1 MFARSKI
8 LGVAKNGRLNIQPS
22 FHNRYA
28 STAAKKVEASLMG
41 SDLLSN
47 GSAINKSVN
56 SFWQSSYQYMMTGFI
71 PASPDLT
78 DSQALA
84 LFYRDMYLHD
94 SVAGSAVD
102 IQSSFPFSDWELRG
116 LQANDLKIY
125 NDSLERLTL
134 QELFPLISTAYL
146 TDGFFAGSLVFDY
159 NTKQFMDVLIHDAL
173 SCEIQPSPFHN
184 IDPKITV
191 HTNGQT
197 KAFIDNSSE
206 YTDAYLRTM
215 PAQFIELLKAD
226 AFELDP
232 VSTLY
237 VARRVLTDRAY
248 TSYLQRLLP
257 CYLIEKVL
265 FRGTLVEAQRRQRA
279 TTHIQAGDDTW
290 TPTDDELHDLTVLF
304 QSTESDPL
312 GAWIATRNNI
322 QLSEFRSAGEMWKW
336 YETAESLTPMKL
348 RSLGIS
354 DAFLSGDACL
364 TGDTLIPTKQG
375 LRRIDSFGDSKDTKW
390 HELSVRMDSR
400 LGHQNSTHWRY
411 SGIKQTYR
419 VVTANGNEI
428 KATGNHQ
435 VLVFE
440 NGEFVWKRTDKLNI
454 GDMLC
459 LSTRSTTSPTNA
471 ALPEK
476 PTPRVRKQRSECDK
490 NGQKRGIAL
499 ESHVYNDPDIRV
511 PRYVNPAFAQWL
523 AMFIAEGW
531 TCREDKA
538 TVEGGTIQ
546 IGFSNTDKKLVTR
559 FVNLTKK
566 LFGLKASVQ
575 VKDKEQQFGQF
586 TCNKDVYNVV
596 VRSRQL
602 VDWLANIGCC
612 MSTTSQLGDSPAK
625 FKVIPDCILQ
635 SSARIWKA
643 FLAMYAECDGTY
655 AKNYTITWIS
665 ASPVIIQQIQ
675 AMLSALGY
683 QSLKRETSVTI
694 NHEDAI
700 AFAHDVEFVG
710 NKRFNHNGSKSK
722 YSKLFGIPLE
732 HWTTVLKKSK
742 VKFDRHGSYYLTEH
756 REVICHSRNDKGFGF
771 GSDTIRLNYDRF
783 KKGKYDEFL
792 RLLKRVN
799 HAEYEKLIF
808 ALKQRYFIT
817 PIVSISDNGKQKVYD
832 LSMEGDPSF
841 VANGIVVHNSYAAS
855 ESAYSTF
862 VETVA
867 SYRNHLTDK
876 VFYKKL
882 FPLIAVV
889 NDLYT
894 SDSVVKPDVNNITQF
909 LFNANNRQALRM
921 PKIHWHKQ
929 LEARD
934 EQSQFEMLERVA
946 EHGIPVPITTWIAA
960 AGMDI
965 EALIKD
971 LEESKELEKKLEPFQ
986 KSGGGEDEDS
996 MFASTQVESGKIPQ
1010 GYHKDD
1016 MNNWTTES
1024 MKSQWAK
1031 LRRVP
1036 ILSRKFTD
1044 EDNAEWE
1051 ISTDGKRHLKVHQ
1064 EAARKDRLYKMA
1076 KVISKYN
1083 KDPNYRDAIIK
1094 ANAKRGNRKLKGF

>member
-8 LGVAKNGRLNIQPS
+8 LGVAKNGRLNVQPS
-22 FHNRYA
+22 YHNRYA
-28 STAAKKVEASLMG
+28 SAAAKKVEGSLMG
-41 SDLLSN
+41 SDLLAN
-47 GSAINKSVN
+47 GSAVNKSVN

-116 LQANDLKIY
+116 LVSEDLKIY

-134 QELFPLISTAYL
+134 QELFPLISVAYL

-159 NTKQFMDVLIHDAL
+159 STKQFMDVLIHDAL

-184 IDPKITV
+184 IDPRITV

-197 KAFIDNSSE
+197 KAFLDNSSE
-206 YTDAYLRTM
+206 YTNAYLRTM
-215 PAQFIELLKAD
+215 PQQFIDLLRAD

-232 VSTLY
+232 VSTLF
-237 VARRVLTDRAY
+237 VARRQLTDRAY

-322 QLSEFRSAGEMWKW
+322 QLSEFRSAGDMWKW
-336 YETAESLTPMKL
+336 YETSESLTPMKL

-354 DAFLSGDACL
+354 DAFLSGDA
-364 TGDTLIPTKQG
+364 
-375 LRRIDSFGDSKDTKW
+375 
-390 HELSVRMDSR
+390 
-400 LGHQNSTHWRY
+400 
-411 SGIKQTYR
+411 
-419 VVTANGNEI
+419 
-428 KATGNHQ
+428 
-435 VLVFE
+435 
-440 NGEFVWKRTDKLNI
+440 
-454 GDMLC
+454 
-459 LSTRSTTSPTNA
+459 
-471 ALPEK
+471 
-476 PTPRVRKQRSECDK
+476 
-490 NGQKRGIAL
+490 
-499 ESHVYNDPDIRV
+499 
-511 PRYVNPAFAQWL
+511 
-523 AMFIAEGW
+523 
-531 TCREDKA
+531 
-538 TVEGGTIQ
+538 
-546 IGFSNTDKKLVTR
+546 
-559 FVNLTKK
+559 
-566 LFGLKASVQ
+566 
-575 VKDKEQQFGQF
+575 
-586 TCNKDVYNVV
+586 
-596 VRSRQL
+596 
-602 VDWLANIGCC
+602 
-612 MSTTSQLGDSPAK
+612 
-625 FKVIPDCILQ
+625 
-635 SSARIWKA
+635 
-643 FLAMYAECDGTY
+643 
-655 AKNYTITWIS
+655 
-665 ASPVIIQQIQ
+665 
-675 AMLSALGY
+675 
-683 QSLKRETSVTI
+683 
-694 NHEDAI
+694 
-700 AFAHDVEFVG
+700 
-710 NKRFNHNGSKSK
+710 
-722 YSKLFGIPLE
+722 
-732 HWTTVLKKSK
+732 
-742 VKFDRHGSYYLTEH
+742 
-756 REVICHSRNDKGFGF
+756 
-771 GSDTIRLNYDRF
+771 
-783 KKGKYDEFL
+783 
-792 RLLKRVN
+792 
-799 HAEYEKLIF
+799 
-808 ALKQRYFIT
+808 
-817 PIVSISDNGKQKVYD
+817 
-832 LSMEGDPSF
+832 
-841 VANGIVVHNSYAAS
+841 SYAAS

-876 VFYKKL
+876 VFYKKI

-889 NDLYT
+889 NELYT

-960 AGMDI
+960 AGLDI

-971 LEESKELEKKLEPFQ
+971 LEESKELEKKLEPYQQ
-986 KSGGGEDEDS
+986 KSGDEDEDS
-996 MFASTQVESGKIPQ
+996 MFAATQVEGGQIPQ
-1010 GYHKDD
+1010 GHHKDD
-1016 MNNWTTES
+1016 MGNWTTES

-1036 ILSRKFTD
+1036 ILSRAFSD

-1051 ISTDGKRHLKVHQ
+1051 LSTDGKRHLKVHQ

-1076 KVISKYN
+1076 KIISKYN
-1083 KDPNYRDAIIK
+1083 KDPNYRDAIVK
-1094 ANAKRGNRKLKGF
+1094 ANAKRGNRTLKGF

>member
-8 LGVAKNGRLNIQPS
+8 LGVLNDGKLNVQPS
-22 FHNRYA
+22 YHNRFA
-28 STAAKKVEASLMG
+28 SKAAKKVEGSLMG

-159 NTKQFMDVLIHDAL
+159 NTKQFMDILIHDAL

-197 KAFIDNSSE
+197 KAFLDSSSE
-206 YTDAYLRTM
+206 YTNAYLRTM
-215 PAQFIELLKAD
+215 PPQFIELLQSD

-322 QLSEFRSAGEMWKW
+322 QLSEFRSAGDMWKW
-336 YETAESLTPMKL
+336 YETSESLTPMKL

-354 DAFLSGDACL
+354 DAFLSGDA
-364 TGDTLIPTKQG
+364 
-375 LRRIDSFGDSKDTKW
+375 
-390 HELSVRMDSR
+390 
-400 LGHQNSTHWRY
+400 
-411 SGIKQTYR
+411 
-419 VVTANGNEI
+419 
-428 KATGNHQ
+428 
-435 VLVFE
+435 
-440 NGEFVWKRTDKLNI
+440 
-454 GDMLC
+454 
-459 LSTRSTTSPTNA
+459 
-471 ALPEK
+471 
-476 PTPRVRKQRSECDK
+476 
-490 NGQKRGIAL
+490 
-499 ESHVYNDPDIRV
+499 
-511 PRYVNPAFAQWL
+511 
-523 AMFIAEGW
+523 
-531 TCREDKA
+531 
-538 TVEGGTIQ
+538 
-546 IGFSNTDKKLVTR
+546 
-559 FVNLTKK
+559 
-566 LFGLKASVQ
+566 
-575 VKDKEQQFGQF
+575 
-586 TCNKDVYNVV
+586 
-596 VRSRQL
+596 
-602 VDWLANIGCC
+602 
-612 MSTTSQLGDSPAK
+612 
-625 FKVIPDCILQ
+625 
-635 SSARIWKA
+635 
-643 FLAMYAECDGTY
+643 
-655 AKNYTITWIS
+655 
-665 ASPVIIQQIQ
+665 
-675 AMLSALGY
+675 
-683 QSLKRETSVTI
+683 
-694 NHEDAI
+694 
-700 AFAHDVEFVG
+700 
-710 NKRFNHNGSKSK
+710 
-722 YSKLFGIPLE
+722 
-732 HWTTVLKKSK
+732 
-742 VKFDRHGSYYLTEH
+742 
-756 REVICHSRNDKGFGF
+756 
-771 GSDTIRLNYDRF
+771 
-783 KKGKYDEFL
+783 
-792 RLLKRVN
+792 
-799 HAEYEKLIF
+799 
-808 ALKQRYFIT
+808 
-817 PIVSISDNGKQKVYD
+817 
-832 LSMEGDPSF
+832 
-841 VANGIVVHNSYAAS
+841 SYAAS

-867 SYRNHLTDK
+867 SYRNHLTSK

-889 NDLYT
+889 NELYT

-960 AGMDI
+960 AGLDI

-971 LEESKELEKKLEPFQ
+971 LQESEELEKKLEPF
-986 KSGGGEDEDS
+986 KKGGTEGDDDS
-996 MFASTQVESGKIPQ
+996 MFAATQVEGGQIPQ
-1010 GYHKDD
+1010 GHHKDD
-1016 MNNWTTES
+1016 MANWTTES
-1024 MKSQWAK
+1024 MKSMWAK
-1031 LRRVP
+1031 LRKVP

-1051 ISTDGKRHLKVHQ
+1051 LSSNGKRHLKVHQ
-1064 EAARKDRLYKMA
+1064 EAARKDRLYRMA

-1094 ANAKRGNRKLKGF
+1094 ANMRRGNRTLKGF

>member
-8 LGVAKNGRLNIQPS
+8 LGVAKNGRLNVQPS
-22 FHNRYA
+22 YHTRYA
-28 STAAKKVEASLMG
+28 STAAKKVEGSLMG
-41 SDLLSN
+41 SDLLAN
-47 GSAINKSVN
+47 GSAVNKSVN
-56 SFWQSSYQYMMTGFI
+56 SFWQSNYQYMMTGFI

-116 LQANDLKIY
+116 LKAEDLKIY

-134 QELFPLISTAYL
+134 QELFPLISVAYL

-159 NTKQFMDVLIHDAL
+159 STKQFMDVLIHDAL

-184 IDPKITV
+184 IDPRITV

-197 KAFIDNSSE
+197 KAFLDNSSA

-215 PAQFIELLKAD
+215 PQQFIDLLRAD

-232 VSTLY
+232 VSTLF
-237 VARRVLTDRAY
+237 VARRQLTDRAY

-322 QLSEFRSAGEMWKW
+322 QLSEFRSAGDMWKW
-336 YETAESLTPMKL
+336 YETSESLTPMKL

-354 DAFLSGDACL
+354 DAFLSGDA
-364 TGDTLIPTKQG
+364 
-375 LRRIDSFGDSKDTKW
+375 
-390 HELSVRMDSR
+390 
-400 LGHQNSTHWRY
+400 
-411 SGIKQTYR
+411 
-419 VVTANGNEI
+419 
-428 KATGNHQ
+428 
-435 VLVFE
+435 
-440 NGEFVWKRTDKLNI
+440 
-454 GDMLC
+454 
-459 LSTRSTTSPTNA
+459 
-471 ALPEK
+471 
-476 PTPRVRKQRSECDK
+476 
-490 NGQKRGIAL
+490 
-499 ESHVYNDPDIRV
+499 
-511 PRYVNPAFAQWL
+511 
-523 AMFIAEGW
+523 
-531 TCREDKA
+531 
-538 TVEGGTIQ
+538 
-546 IGFSNTDKKLVTR
+546 
-559 FVNLTKK
+559 
-566 LFGLKASVQ
+566 
-575 VKDKEQQFGQF
+575 
-586 TCNKDVYNVV
+586 
-596 VRSRQL
+596 
-602 VDWLANIGCC
+602 
-612 MSTTSQLGDSPAK
+612 
-625 FKVIPDCILQ
+625 
-635 SSARIWKA
+635 
-643 FLAMYAECDGTY
+643 
-655 AKNYTITWIS
+655 
-665 ASPVIIQQIQ
+665 
-675 AMLSALGY
+675 
-683 QSLKRETSVTI
+683 
-694 NHEDAI
+694 
-700 AFAHDVEFVG
+700 
-710 NKRFNHNGSKSK
+710 
-722 YSKLFGIPLE
+722 
-732 HWTTVLKKSK
+732 
-742 VKFDRHGSYYLTEH
+742 
-756 REVICHSRNDKGFGF
+756 
-771 GSDTIRLNYDRF
+771 
-783 KKGKYDEFL
+783 
-792 RLLKRVN
+792 
-799 HAEYEKLIF
+799 
-808 ALKQRYFIT
+808 
-817 PIVSISDNGKQKVYD
+817 
-832 LSMEGDPSF
+832 
-841 VANGIVVHNSYAAS
+841 SYAAS

-867 SYRNHLTDK
+867 SYRTHLTDK

-889 NDLYT
+889 NELYT

-960 AGMDI
+960 AGLDI

-971 LEESKELEKKLEPFQ
+971 LEESKELEKKLEPYQQ
-986 KSGGGEDEDS
+986 KPSEDEDS
-996 MFASTQVESGKIPQ
+996 MFAATQVEGGQIPQ
-1010 GYHKDD
+1010 GHHKDD
-1016 MNNWTTES
+1016 MANWTTES

-1031 LRRVP
+1031 LHRVP
-1036 ILSRKFTD
+1036 ILSRAFSD

-1051 ISTDGKRHLKVHQ
+1051 LSTDGKRHLKVHQ

-1094 ANAKRGNRKLKGF
+1094 ANAKRGNRTLKGF

>member
-8 LGVAKNGRLNIQPS
+8 LGVSNNGRLNVQPS
-22 FHNRYA
+22 YHNKYA
-28 STAAKKVEASLMG
+28 TKAAKKVEGSLMG
-41 SDLLSN
+41 ADLLSN

-56 SFWQSSYQYMMTGFI
+56 AFWQSSYQYMMTGFI

-84 LFYRDMYLHD
+84 LFFRDMYLHD

-134 QELFPLISTAYL
+134 QELFPLISVAYL

-159 NTKQFMDVLIHDAL
+159 KTKQFMDILIHDAL

-197 KAFIDNSSE
+197 RAFIDNSSE

-215 PAQFIELLKAD
+215 PAQFIDLLKSD

-237 VARRVLTDRAY
+237 VARRMLTDRAY

-322 QLSEFRSAGEMWKW
+322 QLSEFRSAGDMWKW
-336 YETAESLTPMKL
+336 YETSESLTPMKL

-354 DAFLSGDACL
+354 DAFLSGDA
-364 TGDTLIPTKQG
+364 
-375 LRRIDSFGDSKDTKW
+375 
-390 HELSVRMDSR
+390 
-400 LGHQNSTHWRY
+400 
-411 SGIKQTYR
+411 
-419 VVTANGNEI
+419 
-428 KATGNHQ
+428 
-435 VLVFE
+435 
-440 NGEFVWKRTDKLNI
+440 
-454 GDMLC
+454 
-459 LSTRSTTSPTNA
+459 
-471 ALPEK
+471 
-476 PTPRVRKQRSECDK
+476 
-490 NGQKRGIAL
+490 
-499 ESHVYNDPDIRV
+499 
-511 PRYVNPAFAQWL
+511 
-523 AMFIAEGW
+523 
-531 TCREDKA
+531 
-538 TVEGGTIQ
+538 
-546 IGFSNTDKKLVTR
+546 
-559 FVNLTKK
+559 
-566 LFGLKASVQ
+566 
-575 VKDKEQQFGQF
+575 
-586 TCNKDVYNVV
+586 
-596 VRSRQL
+596 
-602 VDWLANIGCC
+602 
-612 MSTTSQLGDSPAK
+612 
-625 FKVIPDCILQ
+625 
-635 SSARIWKA
+635 
-643 FLAMYAECDGTY
+643 
-655 AKNYTITWIS
+655 
-665 ASPVIIQQIQ
+665 
-675 AMLSALGY
+675 
-683 QSLKRETSVTI
+683 
-694 NHEDAI
+694 
-700 AFAHDVEFVG
+700 
-710 NKRFNHNGSKSK
+710 
-722 YSKLFGIPLE
+722 
-732 HWTTVLKKSK
+732 
-742 VKFDRHGSYYLTEH
+742 
-756 REVICHSRNDKGFGF
+756 
-771 GSDTIRLNYDRF
+771 
-783 KKGKYDEFL
+783 
-792 RLLKRVN
+792 
-799 HAEYEKLIF
+799 
-808 ALKQRYFIT
+808 
-817 PIVSISDNGKQKVYD
+817 
-832 LSMEGDPSF
+832 
-841 VANGIVVHNSYAAS
+841 SYAAS

-946 EHGIPVPITTWIAA
+946 EHGIPVPLTTWIAA
-960 AGMDI
+960 AGLDI

-971 LEESKELEKKLEPFQ
+971 LEESKELEKKLEPYQ
-986 KSGGGEDEDS
+986 SKSSEDDDDS
-996 MFASTQVESGKIPQ
+996 MFAATQVEGSDAIPV

-1016 MNNWTTES
+1016 QANWTTAS
-1024 MKSQWAK
+1024 MKSAWAK
-1031 LRRVP
+1031 LQRVP
-1036 ILSRKFTD
+1036 LLSRKFSE

-1051 ISTDGKRHLKVHQ
+1051 VSSDGKRHLKVHQ
-1064 EAARKDRLYKMA
+1064 EAARKDRLYKLA
-1076 KVISKYN
+1076 KIISKYN
-1083 KDPNYRDAIIK
+1083 RDPNYRDAVVK
-1094 ANAKRGNRKLKGF
+1094 ANAKRGTRILKGF

>member
-8 LGVAKNGRLNIQPS
+8 LGVSNNGRLNVQPS
-22 FHNRYA
+22 YHNKYA
-28 STAAKKVEASLMG
+28 TKAAKKVEGSLMG
-41 SDLLSN
+41 ADLLSN

-56 SFWQSSYQYMMTGFI
+56 AFWQSSYQYMMTGFI

-84 LFYRDMYLHD
+84 LFFRDMYLHD

-134 QELFPLISTAYL
+134 QELFPLISVAYL

-159 NTKQFMDVLIHDAL
+159 KTKQFMDILIHDAL

-197 KAFIDNSSE
+197 RAFIDNSSE

-215 PAQFIELLKAD
+215 PEQFIDLLKSD

-237 VARRVLTDRAY
+237 VARRMLTDRAY

-322 QLSEFRSAGEMWKW
+322 QLSEFRSAGDMWKW
-336 YETAESLTPMKL
+336 YETSESLTPMKL

-354 DAFLSGDACL
+354 DAFLSGDA
-364 TGDTLIPTKQG
+364 
-375 LRRIDSFGDSKDTKW
+375 
-390 HELSVRMDSR
+390 
-400 LGHQNSTHWRY
+400 
-411 SGIKQTYR
+411 
-419 VVTANGNEI
+419 
-428 KATGNHQ
+428 
-435 VLVFE
+435 
-440 NGEFVWKRTDKLNI
+440 
-454 GDMLC
+454 
-459 LSTRSTTSPTNA
+459 
-471 ALPEK
+471 
-476 PTPRVRKQRSECDK
+476 
-490 NGQKRGIAL
+490 
-499 ESHVYNDPDIRV
+499 
-511 PRYVNPAFAQWL
+511 
-523 AMFIAEGW
+523 
-531 TCREDKA
+531 
-538 TVEGGTIQ
+538 
-546 IGFSNTDKKLVTR
+546 
-559 FVNLTKK
+559 
-566 LFGLKASVQ
+566 
-575 VKDKEQQFGQF
+575 
-586 TCNKDVYNVV
+586 
-596 VRSRQL
+596 
-602 VDWLANIGCC
+602 
-612 MSTTSQLGDSPAK
+612 
-625 FKVIPDCILQ
+625 
-635 SSARIWKA
+635 
-643 FLAMYAECDGTY
+643 
-655 AKNYTITWIS
+655 
-665 ASPVIIQQIQ
+665 
-675 AMLSALGY
+675 
-683 QSLKRETSVTI
+683 
-694 NHEDAI
+694 
-700 AFAHDVEFVG
+700 
-710 NKRFNHNGSKSK
+710 
-722 YSKLFGIPLE
+722 
-732 HWTTVLKKSK
+732 
-742 VKFDRHGSYYLTEH
+742 
-756 REVICHSRNDKGFGF
+756 
-771 GSDTIRLNYDRF
+771 
-783 KKGKYDEFL
+783 
-792 RLLKRVN
+792 
-799 HAEYEKLIF
+799 
-808 ALKQRYFIT
+808 
-817 PIVSISDNGKQKVYD
+817 
-832 LSMEGDPSF
+832 
-841 VANGIVVHNSYAAS
+841 SYAAS

-946 EHGIPVPITTWIAA
+946 EHGIPVPLTTWIAA
-960 AGMDI
+960 AGLDI

-971 LEESKELEKKLEPFQ
+971 LEESKELEKKLEPYQ
-986 KSGGGEDEDS
+986 SKSSEDEDDS
-996 MFASTQVESGKIPQ
+996 MFAATQVEGSDAIPV

-1016 MNNWTTES
+1016 QANWTTAS
-1024 MKSQWAK
+1024 MKSAWAK
-1031 LRRVP
+1031 LQRVP
-1036 ILSRKFTD
+1036 LLSRKFSE

-1051 ISTDGKRHLKVHQ
+1051 VSSDGKRHLKVHQ
-1064 EAARKDRLYKMA
+1064 EAARKDRLYKLA
-1076 KVISKYN
+1076 KIISKYN
-1083 KDPNYRDAIIK
+1083 KDPNYRDAVVK
-1094 ANAKRGNRKLKGF
+1094 ANAKRGTRVLKGF

>member
-8 LGVAKNGRLNIQPS
+8 LGVSNNGRLNVQPS
-22 FHNRYA
+22 YHNKYA
-28 STAAKKVEASLMG
+28 TKAAKKVEGSLMG
-41 SDLLSN
+41 ADLLSN

-56 SFWQSSYQYMMTGFI
+56 AFWQSSYQYMMTGFI

-84 LFYRDMYLHD
+84 LFFRDMYLHD

-134 QELFPLISTAYL
+134 QELFPLISVAYL

-159 NTKQFMDVLIHDAL
+159 KTKQFMDILIHDAL

-197 KAFIDNSSE
+197 RAFIDNSSE

-215 PAQFIELLKAD
+215 PAQFIDLLKSD

-237 VARRVLTDRAY
+237 VARRMLTDRAY

-322 QLSEFRSAGEMWKW
+322 QLSEFRSAGDMWKW
-336 YETAESLTPMKL
+336 YETSESLTPMKL

-354 DAFLSGDACL
+354 DAFLSGDA
-364 TGDTLIPTKQG
+364 
-375 LRRIDSFGDSKDTKW
+375 
-390 HELSVRMDSR
+390 
-400 LGHQNSTHWRY
+400 
-411 SGIKQTYR
+411 
-419 VVTANGNEI
+419 
-428 KATGNHQ
+428 
-435 VLVFE
+435 
-440 NGEFVWKRTDKLNI
+440 
-454 GDMLC
+454 
-459 LSTRSTTSPTNA
+459 
-471 ALPEK
+471 
-476 PTPRVRKQRSECDK
+476 
-490 NGQKRGIAL
+490 
-499 ESHVYNDPDIRV
+499 
-511 PRYVNPAFAQWL
+511 
-523 AMFIAEGW
+523 
-531 TCREDKA
+531 
-538 TVEGGTIQ
+538 
-546 IGFSNTDKKLVTR
+546 
-559 FVNLTKK
+559 
-566 LFGLKASVQ
+566 
-575 VKDKEQQFGQF
+575 
-586 TCNKDVYNVV
+586 
-596 VRSRQL
+596 
-602 VDWLANIGCC
+602 
-612 MSTTSQLGDSPAK
+612 
-625 FKVIPDCILQ
+625 
-635 SSARIWKA
+635 
-643 FLAMYAECDGTY
+643 
-655 AKNYTITWIS
+655 
-665 ASPVIIQQIQ
+665 
-675 AMLSALGY
+675 
-683 QSLKRETSVTI
+683 
-694 NHEDAI
+694 
-700 AFAHDVEFVG
+700 
-710 NKRFNHNGSKSK
+710 
-722 YSKLFGIPLE
+722 
-732 HWTTVLKKSK
+732 
-742 VKFDRHGSYYLTEH
+742 
-756 REVICHSRNDKGFGF
+756 
-771 GSDTIRLNYDRF
+771 
-783 KKGKYDEFL
+783 
-792 RLLKRVN
+792 
-799 HAEYEKLIF
+799 
-808 ALKQRYFIT
+808 
-817 PIVSISDNGKQKVYD
+817 
-832 LSMEGDPSF
+832 
-841 VANGIVVHNSYAAS
+841 SYAAS

-946 EHGIPVPITTWIAA
+946 EHGIPVPLTTWIAA
-960 AGMDI
+960 AGLDI

-971 LEESKELEKKLEPFQ
+971 LEESKELEKKLEPYQ
-986 KSGGGEDEDS
+986 SKSSEDEDDS
-996 MFASTQVESGKIPQ
+996 MFAATQVEGSDAIPV

-1016 MNNWTTES
+1016 QANWTTAS
-1024 MKSQWAK
+1024 MKSAWAK
-1031 LRRVP
+1031 LQRVP
-1036 ILSRKFTD
+1036 LLSRKFSE

-1051 ISTDGKRHLKVHQ
+1051 VSSDGKRHLKVHQ
-1064 EAARKDRLYKMA
+1064 EAARKDRLYKLA
-1076 KVISKYN
+1076 KIISKYN
-1083 KDPNYRDAIIK
+1083 KDPNYRDAVVK
-1094 ANAKRGNRKLKGF
+1094 ANAKRGTRILKGF

>member
-8 LGVAKNGRLNIQPS
+8 LGVSNNGRLNVQPS
-22 FHNRYA
+22 YHNKYA
-28 STAAKKVEASLMG
+28 TKAAKKVEGSLMG
-41 SDLLSN
+41 ADLLSN

-56 SFWQSSYQYMMTGFI
+56 AFWQSSYQYMMTGFI

-84 LFYRDMYLHD
+84 LFFRDMYLHD

-134 QELFPLISTAYL
+134 QELFPLISVAYL

-159 NTKQFMDVLIHDAL
+159 KTKQFMDILIHDAL

-197 KAFIDNSSE
+197 RAFIDNSSE

-215 PAQFIELLKAD
+215 PAQFIDLLKSD

-237 VARRVLTDRAY
+237 VARRMLTDRAY

-322 QLSEFRSAGEMWKW
+322 QLSEFRSAGDMWKW
-336 YETAESLTPMKL
+336 YETSESLTPMKL

-354 DAFLSGDACL
+354 DAFLSGDA
-364 TGDTLIPTKQG
+364 
-375 LRRIDSFGDSKDTKW
+375 
-390 HELSVRMDSR
+390 
-400 LGHQNSTHWRY
+400 
-411 SGIKQTYR
+411 
-419 VVTANGNEI
+419 
-428 KATGNHQ
+428 
-435 VLVFE
+435 
-440 NGEFVWKRTDKLNI
+440 
-454 GDMLC
+454 
-459 LSTRSTTSPTNA
+459 
-471 ALPEK
+471 
-476 PTPRVRKQRSECDK
+476 
-490 NGQKRGIAL
+490 
-499 ESHVYNDPDIRV
+499 
-511 PRYVNPAFAQWL
+511 
-523 AMFIAEGW
+523 
-531 TCREDKA
+531 
-538 TVEGGTIQ
+538 
-546 IGFSNTDKKLVTR
+546 
-559 FVNLTKK
+559 
-566 LFGLKASVQ
+566 
-575 VKDKEQQFGQF
+575 
-586 TCNKDVYNVV
+586 
-596 VRSRQL
+596 
-602 VDWLANIGCC
+602 
-612 MSTTSQLGDSPAK
+612 
-625 FKVIPDCILQ
+625 
-635 SSARIWKA
+635 
-643 FLAMYAECDGTY
+643 
-655 AKNYTITWIS
+655 
-665 ASPVIIQQIQ
+665 
-675 AMLSALGY
+675 
-683 QSLKRETSVTI
+683 
-694 NHEDAI
+694 
-700 AFAHDVEFVG
+700 
-710 NKRFNHNGSKSK
+710 
-722 YSKLFGIPLE
+722 
-732 HWTTVLKKSK
+732 
-742 VKFDRHGSYYLTEH
+742 
-756 REVICHSRNDKGFGF
+756 
-771 GSDTIRLNYDRF
+771 
-783 KKGKYDEFL
+783 
-792 RLLKRVN
+792 
-799 HAEYEKLIF
+799 
-808 ALKQRYFIT
+808 
-817 PIVSISDNGKQKVYD
+817 
-832 LSMEGDPSF
+832 
-841 VANGIVVHNSYAAS
+841 SYAAS

-946 EHGIPVPITTWIAA
+946 EHGIPVPLTTWIAA
-960 AGMDI
+960 AGLDI

-971 LEESKELEKKLEPFQ
+971 LEESKELEKKLEPYQ
-986 KSGGGEDEDS
+986 SKGSEDEDDS
-996 MFASTQVESGKIPQ
+996 MFAATQVEGSDAIPV

-1016 MNNWTTES
+1016 QANWTTAS
-1024 MKSQWAK
+1024 MKSAWAK
-1031 LRRVP
+1031 LQRVP
-1036 ILSRKFTD
+1036 LLSRKFSE

-1051 ISTDGKRHLKVHQ
+1051 VSSDGKRHLKVHQ
-1064 EAARKDRLYKMA
+1064 EAARKDRLYKLA
-1076 KVISKYN
+1076 KIISKYN
-1083 KDPNYRDAIIK
+1083 KDPNYRDAVVK
-1094 ANAKRGNRKLKGF
+1094 ANTKRGTRILKGF